1 MPAFS
6 FAAFAALP
14 AVASSVYPAA
24 VPSGA
29 FTAWL
34 FSHPARRASVG
45 RRFLLVGLSVAA
57 LGGLT
62 PMALLAQ
69 VGHLPSN
76 SPFEDVKLGQN
87 LSIMGGWMA
96 MKRDPADVAPA
107 SSIAAALRY
116 DVAIGGPA
124 SLYVRYLAAPSERKL
139 LVPTNPRVTRVLGM
153 RGVTTHAMDA
163 GLDLSLTGKKTW
175 HRLIPSLA
183 GGAGVVSDF
192 AAADTG
198 SYQFGTK
205 FSFSYGLGLRYL
217 PRRGPMIRVDLTNF
231 MWQYEYPDRYF
242 VKASDTTSVLTD
254 TRNRSAWR
262 GSRTVTVGVTL
273 PLFR

>member
-1 MPAFS
+1 MPAF
-6 FAAFAALP
+6 L
-14 AVASSVYPAA
+14 SSNHVSSNR
-24 VPSGA
+24 VRRS
-29 FTAWL
+29 L
-34 FSHPARRASVG
+34 AR
-45 RRFLLVGLSVAA
+45 VGLIA
-57 LGGLT
+57 LSSLM
-62 PMALLAQ
+62 PALVSAQ
-69 VGHLPSN
+69 VGHLPAN

-107 SSIAAALRY
+107 SSLTAALRY

-124 SLYVRYLAAPSERKL
+124 SLYVRYLIAPSERKL
-139 LVPTNPRVTRVLGM
+139 LQPTNRLATRVIGTP
-153 RGVTTHAMDA
+153 GVTTHELDA
-163 GLDLSLTGKKTW
+163 GLDLALTGKKTW
-175 HRLIPSLA
+175 HRLIPSLN
-183 GGAGVVSDF
+183 GGAGIVSDF
-192 AAADTG
+192 TSADTG

-217 PRRGPMIRVDLTNF
+217 PRKGPMIRVDLTNF
-231 MWQYEYPDRYF
+231 MWQYDYPDRYF

>member
-1 MPAFS
+1 MPA
-6 FAAFAALP
+6 L
-14 AVASSVYPAA
+14 SSVVY
-24 VPSGA
+24 SA
-29 FTAWL
+29 FSAL
-34 FSHPARRASVG
+34 VARAGVRRAGVG
-45 RRFLLVGLSVAA
+45 VGVVVVGVMTPA
-57 LGGLT
+57 LAT
-62 PMALLAQ
+62 AQ
-69 VGHLPSN
+69 VGHLPAN

-107 SSIAAALRY
+107 SSLAAVLRY
-116 DVAIGGPA
+116 DIAVGGPA

-139 LVPTNPRVTRVLGM
+139 LVPTNPRATRVIGM
-153 RGVTTHAMDA
+153 SGVTTHQVDG

-175 HRLIPSLA
+175 HRLIPSLN

-205 FSFSYGLGLRYL
+205 FSFSYGLSLRYL
-217 PRRGPMIRVDLTNF
+217 PRKGPMIRVDLTNF
-231 MWQYEYPDRYF
+231 MWQYDYPDRYF
-242 VKASDTTSVLTD
+242 VQASDTTSVLTD

>member
-1 MPAFS
+1 MPALS
-6 FAAFAALP
+6 SALRSLLPSVVCSSVPIARVWRSLAQLSVVALGSLTP
-14 AVASSVYPAA
+14 AVV
-24 VPSGA
+24 V
-29 FTAWL
+29 
-34 FSHPARRASVG
+34 
-45 RRFLLVGLSVAA
+45 
-57 LGGLT
+57 
-62 PMALLAQ
+62 AQ
-69 VGHLPSN
+69 VGHLPAN

-96 MKRDPADVAPA
+96 MKRDPADVAPK
-107 SSIAAALRY
+107 SSLAAALRY
-116 DVAIGGPA
+116 DIAIGGPA
-124 SLYVRYLAAPSERKL
+124 SLYVRYLLAPSERKL
-139 LVPTNPRVTRVLGM
+139 LQPTNPLATRTIGKP
-153 RGVTTHAMDA
+153 GVATHQLDT
-163 GLDLSLTGKKTW
+163 GLDLALTGKKTW
-175 HRLIPSLA
+175 HRLIPSLN

-192 AAADTG
+192 TSADTG

-217 PRRGPMIRVDLTNF
+217 PRKGPMIRVDLTNF
-231 MWQYEYPDRYF
+231 LWQYDYPDRYF

>member
-1 MPAFS
+1 MPALSSVVRSPLPFTLLS
-6 FAAFAALP
+6 SASIARIRRSVARFGIVAVGSLMP
-14 AVASSVYPAA
+14 AV
-24 VPSGA
+24 
-29 FTAWL
+29 
-34 FSHPARRASVG
+34 
-45 RRFLLVGLSVAA
+45 VA
-57 LGGLT
+57 
-62 PMALLAQ
+62 AQ

-96 MKRDPADVAPA
+96 MKRDPADVAA
-107 SSIAAALRY
+107 KSSLAAALRY

-124 SLYVRYLAAPSERKL
+124 SLYVRYLVAPSERKL
-139 LVPTNPRVTRVLGM
+139 LQPTNPLLTRVIGTP
-153 RGVTTHAMDA
+153 GVTTHQLDG
-163 GLDLSLTGKKTW
+163 GLDLALTGKKTW
-175 HRLIPSLA
+175 HRLIPSLN

-192 AAADTG
+192 ASADTG

-217 PRRGPMIRVDLTNF
+217 PRKGPMIRVDLTNF
-231 MWQYEYPDRYF
+231 MWQYDYPDRYF

-262 GSRTVTVGVTL
+262 GARTVTVGVTL

>member
-1 MPAFS
+1 MPALS
-6 FAAFAALP
+6 SALPSAFA
-14 AVASSVYPAA
+14 
-24 VPSGA
+24 
-29 FTAWL
+29 FTL
-34 FSHPARRASVG
+34 FSPVSSARASTGARRALAGVG
-45 RRFLLVGLSVAA
+45 VVAMCSLIPA
-57 LGGLT
+57 L
-62 PMALLAQ
+62 ASAQ
-69 VGHLPSN
+69 VGHLPAN

-96 MKRDPADVAPA
+96 MKRDPADVAPK
-107 SSIAAALRY
+107 SSLAAALRY
-116 DVAIGGPA
+116 DIAIGGPA
-124 SLYVRYLAAPSERKL
+124 SLYVRYLVAPSERKL
-139 LVPTNPRVTRVLGM
+139 LVPTNPRATRVIGTP
-153 RGVTTHAMDA
+153 GVTTHQLDG
-163 GLDLSLTGKKTW
+163 GLDLALTGKKTW
-175 HRLIPSLA
+175 HRLIPSLN

-192 AAADTG
+192 SAADTG

-217 PRRGPMIRVDLTNF
+217 PRKGPMIRVDLTNF
-231 MWQYEYPDRYF
+231 MWQYDYPDRYF

>member
-1 MPAFS
+1 MSAS
-6 FAAFAALP
+6 SSVLHSAFASALSSASSGAAVRRAIAGVGVVALGSLLP
-14 AVASSVYPAA
+14 ALAS
-24 VPSGA
+24 
-29 FTAWL
+29 
-34 FSHPARRASVG
+34 
-45 RRFLLVGLSVAA
+45 
-57 LGGLT
+57 
-62 PMALLAQ
+62 AQ
-69 VGHLPSN
+69 VGHLPAN

-96 MKRDPADVAPA
+96 MKRDPADVAPK
-107 SSIAAALRY
+107 SSLAAAVRY
-116 DVAIGGPA
+116 DIAVGGPA

-139 LVPTNPRVTRVLGM
+139 LVPTNPRATRVISTP
-153 RGVTTHAMDA
+153 GVTTHQLDG

-175 HRLIPSLA
+175 HRLIPSLV
-183 GGAGVVSDF
+183 GGAGIVSDF

-217 PRRGPMIRVDLTNF
+217 PRKGPMIRVDLTNF
-231 MWQYEYPDRYF
+231 LWQYDFPDRYF
-242 VKASDTTSVLTD
+242 VRASDTTSVLTD

-262 GSRTVTVGVTL
+262 GARSVTVGVTL